1 MTKSE
6 PFSFFGGL
14 GGFLSYFCGE
24 KMKES
29 PPKIKVFEKGS
40 GAKLF
45 SKSFA
50 PALINNYNGAGGLCF
65 LRPPLLLSER
75 SGDSNAFNK

>member
-1 MTKSE
+1 MGVWGA
-6 PFSFFGGL
+6 FFL
-14 GGFLSYFCGE
+14 ISVAR
-24 KMKES
+24 KRKKA
-29 PPKIKVFEKGS
+29 PQKIKVFEKGS
-40 GAKLF
+40 GEKLF